1 MTARCTTRAPRCLP
15 EYFLVSAQ
23 QGLAF
28 FGEGSFAV
36 LFAPRDAVQ
45 QLSGRSDKVNDLV
58 LTAAPGTDIAALRRD
73 IQNAIT
79 RTLPG
84 TGVTITDRS
93 EDLSYKFLYDDIKGD
108 QAVWNI
114 VAVLIFLG
122 AAFAAFNLVTRVVE
136 AQRREIGIGM
146 ALGAPRGQLAIR
158 PLLVGI
164 EVALLGVIGG
174 LLVGVIVAIPFASLM
189 RDILPLPVWKT
200 NLQTAPFLKAAAIG
214 FVLPVLATLYPV
226 WRAVQVEPVEALSTA
241 SRRRRRSGRRPRA
254 ALAPVPLARPLP
266 AATPVPE
273 PDARAPAH
281 PAHDAVDRRGDRGP
295 GRRRGIGRL
304 VHSRRR
310 PRRRGTHD
318 RRPGTRHGPARQLLR
333 NERSRDRAHL
343 RRARRRV
350 RRPRHHARRHALATG
365 HEERRRRASNCST
378 SRTRAGPRSRLAD
391 AHRRRARSC
400 CHPRPRP
407 TSGSDPATPCNSATR
422 AGPVPRASSWSTAP
436 CA

>member
-1 MTARCTTRAPRCLP
+1 MHYSGTAMSP

-45 QLSGRSDKVNDLV
+45 QLSGRSGKVNDLV
-58 LTAAPGTDIAALRRD
+58 LTAAPGTDLAVLRRD

-79 RTLPG
+79 RTLPS

-93 EDLSYKFLYDDIKGD
+93 EDMSYKFLYDDIKGD

-174 LLVGVIVAIPFASLM
+174 LLVGVVVAIPFASLM
-189 RDILPLPVWKT
+189 RSVLPLPVWKT

-214 FVLPVLATLYPV
+214 FALPVLATLYPV
-226 WRAVQVEPVEALSTA
+226 WRAVQVEPVDALSTA

-254 ALAPVPLARPLP
+254 APAQVPLARPLP

-273 PDARAPAH
+273 PLARAPTH
-281 PAHDAVDRRGDRGP
+281 PAHDAVHRSGDRGP
-295 GRRRGIGRL
+295 GRRRGIG
-304 VHSRRR
+304 
-310 PRRRGTHD
+310 
-318 RRPGTRHGPARQLLR
+318 
-333 NERSRDRAHL
+333 
-343 RRARRRV
+343 
-350 RRPRHHARRHALATG
+350 
-365 HEERRRRASNCST
+365 
-378 SRTRAGPRSRLAD
+378 
-391 AHRRRARSC
+391 
-400 CHPRPRP
+400 
-407 TSGSDPATPCNSATR
+407 
-422 AGPVPRASSWSTAP
+422 
-436 CA
+436 